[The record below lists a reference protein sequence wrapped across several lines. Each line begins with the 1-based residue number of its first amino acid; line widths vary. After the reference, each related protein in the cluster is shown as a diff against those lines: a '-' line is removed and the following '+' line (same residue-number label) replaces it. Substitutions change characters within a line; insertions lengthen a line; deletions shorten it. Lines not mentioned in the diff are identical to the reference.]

1 LAFYDKFKFI
11 LPVTEFIIKIT
22 RELCSLNLIC
32 FLLSRNSGARQHPQ
46 QHHAFLFKKHLFLD
60 QYINLGDPVEKE
72 LLYFQMLHSIRVDR
86 FPVTE
91 MEAVS
96 IFFYLLIYFH

>member
-1 LAFYDKFKFI
+1 M
-11 LPVTEFIIKIT
+11 
-22 RELCSLNLIC
+22 
-32 FLLSRNSGARQHPQ
+32 
-46 QHHAFLFKKHLFLD
+46 
-60 QYINLGDPVEKE
+60 EKE

-96 IFFYLLIYFH
+96 IFFILFFPLVNYVYVDIFP

>member
-1 LAFYDKFKFI
+1 MYVFFFTL
-11 LPVTEFIIKIT
+11 LV
-22 RELCSLNLIC
+22 NLFN
-32 FLLSRNSGARQHPQ
+32 FLLSRNSGAQQHPQ

-96 IFFYLLIYFH
+96 ITFLLE